1 MTPRSPSLAARAV
14 LALALMIGFYLLA
27 LGLAALLLGIAYVEI
42 VYGRR
47 FDRLGFFGLVGG
59 LIILW
64 GIVPRPD
71 FFAPPGPLLARR
83 RHPRLFAVLDEIAA
97 STGQAMPAEVYL
109 VNDVNAWVTA
119 RGGFMGFGSRR
130 VMGLG
135 LPLLQTL
142 GVSEL
147 RAVLAHEFG
156 HYQGGDTRLGPW
168 VYKTRAAI
176 GRTLRGLGAHSSM
189 LQKPFVWYGN
199 MFLRVSHAISRRQEL
214 TADQLAARLYG
225 AQPLAHALGTVR
237 RAAAGFPAYWST
249 EVMPVLG
256 AGRRPPVAAGF
267 TRFLAAGRIAAAIDD
282 LVKEPE
288 RADPYDTHPPL
299 HERVAALAGLPPG
312 AAPDERRAV
321 ELLDDVD
328 GLERELLALMAAGT
342 TLEAIGWD
350 DVGQGVYLPT
360 WRRAAERHAAAL
372 GGLTVDALL
381 DESPRLAARLAGE
394 MPGEAAHPSA
404 EAPAQ
409 YARWVLSG
417 TLALAL
423 AEAGWRLRAVPGEP
437 LVLEGPLGALDPF
450 ATVDELLRG
459 KIDQAGW
466 RIRCETF
473 GLRGIPLARPA

>member
-1 MTPRSPSLAARAV
+1 MSPTPPSLAARAV
-14 LALALMIGFYLLA
+14 LALLLMIGFYVLA
-27 LGLAALLLGIAYVEI
+27 LGLAAILLFIAYAEL

-47 FDRLGFFGLVGG
+47 IDRLGIFGLVGG

-64 GIVPRPD
+64 GIAPRPD
-71 FFAPPGPLLARR
+71 WFAAPGPLLTRE

-97 STGQAMPAEVYL
+97 STRQAMPAEVYL
-109 VNDVNAWVTA
+109 VADVNAWVSA

-189 LQKPFVWYGN
+189 LQMPFVWYGN
-199 MFLRVSHAISRRQEL
+199 MFLRVSHGISRRQEL
-214 TADQLAARLYG
+214 SADQLAAGLYG
-225 AQPLAHALGTVR
+225 ARPLTGALGTIR
-237 RAAAGFPAYWST
+237 RAAVAFPAYWST
-249 EVMPVLG
+249 EVTPVLG
-256 AGRRPPVAAGF
+256 EGLRPPVAAGF
-267 TRFLAAGRIAAAIDD
+267 ARFLASSRIATAVDQH
-282 LVKEPE
+282 VKEPE
-288 RADPYDTHPPL
+288 VADPYDTHPPL
-299 HERVAALAGLPPG
+299 HERVVAVAGLPPG
-312 AAPDERRAV
+312 TAPDERRAV
-321 ELLDDVD
+321 ELLEDLD
-328 GLERELLALMAAGT
+328 GLEQEMLALMAAGT
-342 TLEAIGWD
+342 ALPAIGWD
-350 DVGQGVYLPT
+350 DVGQRVYVAT

-372 GGLTVDALL
+372 AGITVDALR
-381 DESPRLAARLAGE
+381 DAAPGLAATLAE
-394 MPGEAAHPSA
+394 QMPTDAAHPSA

-417 TLALAL
+417 TLAIAL
-423 AEAGWRLRAVPGEP
+423 VDAGWRLRAVPGEP
-437 LVLEGPLGALDPF
+437 LVLEGALGAVDSF
-450 ATVDELLRG
+450 QTVEELLLG
-459 KIDQAGW
+459 KVDQVGW
-466 RIRCETF
+466 RLRCDTF